1 MQTPDEAKEIDEVI
15 DRLMAKFPTATRD
28 EVVDAVSKEHQAL
41 MGNRVRDFV
50 PVLVEKQAKRRLRT
64 VHVRQG

>member
-15 DRLMAKFPTATRD
+15 DRLMIKFPTATRD
-28 EVVDAVSKEHQAL
+28 EVVDAVSQEHEAL

-64 VHVRQG
+64 VHVRQN

>member
-15 DRLMAKFPTATRD
+15 DRLMAKFPDATRD
-28 EVVDAVSKEHQAL
+28 EVVDAVSAEHQAL

-64 VHVRQG
+64 VHVRQS

>member
-15 DRLMAKFPTATRD
+15 ERLMTKFPTATRD
-28 EVVDAVSKEHQAL
+28 EVVEVVSKEHEAL

-50 PVLVEKQAKRRLRT
+50 PVLVEKQAKRRLKT
-64 VHVRQG
+64 VHVRQN

>member
-15 DRLMAKFPTATRD
+15 ERLMIKFPTATRD
-28 EVVDAVSKEHQAL
+28 EVVEAVSQEHQAL
-41 MGNRVRDFV
+41 TGNRVRDFV

-64 VHVRQG
+64 VHVRQN

>member
-15 DRLMAKFPTATRD
+15 DRLMTKFPTATRD
-28 EVVDAVSKEHQAL
+28 EVVEAVSREHEAL

-64 VHVRQG
+64 VHARQN

>member
-28 EVVDAVSKEHQAL
+28 EVVEAVSKEHQAL

-64 VHVRQG
+64 VHVRQN